1 MEKRIMK
8 AICFIAKLESSMSS
22 LDEAYRNNL
31 NTLNNTKNR
40 KKDLLDKYDS
50 YDEKINILNDKINNL
65 SNQIENDKLRIS
77 EYEEAHKEESVKR
90 DNIYLDISDL
100 KVSVNSIEESL
111 KNNDESL
118 IRIGFEK
125 QALTVKRNVL
135 IKRNDQLNEIK
146 NDLQKQIQDK
156 SKTISNPEKIQEEKN
171 KKIHEVQEKRKKLTA
186 ENENYIQ
193 SITEANKEIMLLSN
207 KISSIEVVKAKT
219 DAEMTAMKERMWD
232 EYNLTHNEALQK
244 HGEIENITEAR
255 KEITYA
261 RNIIKQLGPVNIDS
275 IEDYAK
281 TNERHRFFISQK
293 DDIEKSKEDLYK
305 TVNEMNIVMKRLF
318 KEKFIII
325 NENFN
330 EIFVKLFDGGQARLE
345 LTDESDILECGIEV
359 IAQPPG
365 KKLQNMM
372 LLSGGE
378 KAFTAIALI
387 FAMLKLNPSPFC
399 IFDEIDTSLDDNN
412 VLKYCNILMTQRKN
426 TIRAYYTQKG
436 DHGDS
441 DSIYGVTMQEHGIT
455 KVVSM
460 QITE

>member
-1 MEKRIMK
+1 
-8 AICFIAKLESSMSS
+8 
-22 LDEAYRNNL
+22 
-31 NTLNNTKNR
+31 
-40 KKDLLDKYDS
+40 
-50 YDEKINILNDKINNL
+50 
-65 SNQIENDKLRIS
+65 
-77 EYEEAHKEESVKR
+77 
-90 DNIYLDISDL
+90 
-100 KVSVNSIEESL
+100 
-111 KNNDESL
+111 
-118 IRIGFEK
+118 
-125 QALTVKRNVL
+125 
-135 IKRNDQLNEIK
+135 
-146 NDLQKQIQDK
+146 
-156 SKTISNPEKIQEEKN
+156 
-171 KKIHEVQEKRKKLTA
+171 
-186 ENENYIQ
+186 
-193 SITEANKEIMLLSN
+193 
-207 KISSIEVVKAKT
+207 
-219 DAEMTAMKERMWD
+219 
-232 EYNLTHNEALQK
+232 LTHNEALQK

-412 VLKYCNILMTQRKN
+412 VLKYCNYLNDHKEKTQFVLITHRKGTMEN
-426 TIRAYYTQKG
+426 
-436 DHGDS
+436 S